1 MGKYEETLN
10 KILETLIEI
19 KNLLMGIDHEEDD
32 PKTELD

>member
-1 MGKYEETLN
+1 MGKYEDILK

-19 KNLLMGIDHEEDD
+19 KSLLMGIDQEEDD